1 MQKNRPDLARLHAK
15 WSVLLQFLGKSCMF
29 LLIWP
34 KIAAIGLHFAG
45 KVERSET
52 FDAKSEAIVAI
63 LGWMRGG
70 MGDY

>member
-1 MQKNRPDLARLHAK
+1 
-15 WSVLLQFLGKSCMF
+15 MF